1 MKWAGLSS
9 ALFVVLLFVFSF
21 LISSPVYSDVILTD
35 EEWTELLNERQNFK
49 TTLTAQ
55 SADFQKKLD
64 QLEIDHQNDLTE
76 LENKYDQEIALLR
89 IQSEV
94 RIESLTTL
102 KRETT
107 WNNIKSFLAGL
118 GVGFAG
124 GEAVGIKIGIALE

>member
-55 SADFQKKLD
+55 NADFQKKLD

-94 RIESLTTL
+94 RMESLTTL

-107 WNNIKSFLAGL
+107 WNNIKSFLAGF
-118 GVGFAG
+118 GFG
-124 GEAVGIKIGIALE
+124 FGTGNYTGFRLGIAFE